1 MQSKLSRREALA
13 GGCALILAPAAASP
27 LWAMS
32 KAEATDLVD
41 KLVADIN
48 KVVASGKSDAKMFAD
63 FERIF
68 GTYADVKTIARYG
81 LGVDGRR
88 ASKSQMR
95 AFTKGFQGYIAR
107 KYGKQFKDFVG
118 GEIKVKSTRKVKSF
132 FEVKATAHLKGKAP
146 VEIAFLVSD
155 KSGKDLFFNL
165 FVEGVNMLLAE
176 RTENRVKAVL
186 RGLEACFGLSV
197 CGWVMG
203 VPPTNRIWS
212 WLCVGRS
219 IGSGLAGTPS

>member
-48 KVVASGKSDAKMFAD
+48 KVVSSGKSDAKMFAD

-107 KYGKQFKDFVG
+107 KYGN
-118 GEIKVKSTRKVKSF
+118 S
-132 FEVKATAHLKGKAP
+132 LK
-146 VEIAFLVSD
+146 I
-155 KSGKDLFFNL
+155 
-165 FVEGVNMLLAE
+165 
-176 RTENRVKAVL
+176 
-186 RGLEACFGLSV
+186 LSAA
-197 CGWVMG
+197 
-203 VPPTNRIWS
+203 R
-212 WLCVGRS
+212 
-219 IGSGLAGTPS
+219 

>member
-1 MQSKLSRREALA
+1 MLNKLSRRKTLMA
-13 GGCALILAPAAASP
+13 GCAFILAPTMVSP

-32 KAEATDLVD
+32 KAEATNLVD

-68 GTYADVKTIARYG
+68 GTYADVPTIARYG
-81 LGVDGRR
+81 LGVEGRR

-107 KYGKQFKDFVG
+107 KYGKQFQGFIG

-132 FEVKATAHLKGKAP
+132 FEVKAIAHLKGKAS

-176 RTENRVKAVL
+176 RAEIGAMLDRRRGNLDKMIADLRKA
-186 RGLEACFGLSV
+186 G
-197 CGWVMG
+197 
-203 VPPTNRIWS
+203 
-212 WLCVGRS
+212 
-219 IGSGLAGTPS
+219 

>member
-1 MQSKLSRREALA
+1 MTHTSTHTRIFMQSKLSRREALA
-13 GGCALILAPAAASP
+13 GGCALIFAPAAASP

-176 RTENRVKAVL
+176 RTEIGAMLDRRRGNLDKMIADLLKA
-186 RGLEACFGLSV
+186 G
-197 CGWVMG
+197 
-203 VPPTNRIWS
+203 
-212 WLCVGRS
+212 
-219 IGSGLAGTPS
+219 